1 MSLKEKKKK
10 NKVTVFSLYP
20 PQKRL
25 IAVKHKQDKDKKK
38 MSRIIKAL
46 RTLLKWTKWGTLL
59 VF

>member
-1 MSLKEKKKK
+1 MASCSYWPHQFCATSLCVIKRKEEK

-38 MSRIIKAL
+38 NE
-46 RTLLKWTKWGTLL
+46 
-59 VF
+59 